1 MAVNRQWRRHITQPH
16 ILRCGA
22 WIDLQMAEFRMAAKR
37 LQFRSE
43 SKRAATDA
51 DIKRLLSQAIARK
64 GQLPLLS
71 VVDSQREHT
80 VGPPERPRKTEML
93 DRLEKN
99 LRVGRSPE
107 IHTERGQFVS
117 YGLKIVN
124 FAIENDDMATG
135 RRFHRLRTGLR

>member
-1 MAVNRQWRRHITQPH
+1 
-16 ILRCGA
+16 
-22 WIDLQMAEFRMAAKR
+22 MAEFRMATER

-43 SKRAATDA
+43 SKCAAADA

-64 GQLPLLS
+64 GQLSCLS
-71 VVDSQREHT
+71 IVDRQREHT